1 MNVGSIMNKEF
12 IVLRKDDTIERAI
25 DVIVHH
31 CRTGLAVVDTEGYV
45 CGFVSEE
52 DIIKKCLPVYMT
64 TLKNA
69 AFLPDCGQFA
79 ARFQRIRKNKVSE
92 IMNPKPV
99 CILETDSDF
108 KAASEMI
115 RRHIKVCPVID
126 TEKHLMG
133 YISRA
138 YLIRSMILGR
148 NSKNAIQY
156 E

>member
-1 MNVGSIMNKEF
+1 MNEELVA
-12 IVLRKDDTIERAI
+12 LRKDDTIEKAI
-25 DVIVHH
+25 DMILHH
-31 CRTGLAVVDTEGYV
+31 CRTGLAVVDDENRV

-52 DIIKKCLPVYMT
+52 DIIKKCLPGYMT

-79 ARFQRIRKNKVSE
+79 ARFQRIRKNHVSE

-99 CILETDSDF
+99 CMLSDHSDF
-108 KAASEMI
+108 KAATELI
-115 RRHIKVCPVID
+115 RLHIKVCPVVD
-126 TEKHLMG
+126 EGHHLLG

-138 YLIRSMILGR
+138 YLIKSMIMGR